1 MDYFHFVRVYAL
13 EDVRLYFYKGGLHMQ
28 KEKITVIYDESISP
42 YKAVYVREIDLLIIN
57 PKLK

>member
-1 MDYFHFVRVYAL
+1 
-13 EDVRLYFYKGGLHMQ
+13 MQ